1 MKAVATASSSLL
13 TRLSTVASTSASSR
27 IASSS
32 RLVVSRH
39 FSSSRSLAEEDN
51 DADDDAPPLGPSS
64 NQALANLVRDSGR
77 STPSQPRGPLHS
89 GGGFTRL
96 GGGLTSGFE
105 VSTPQAQ
112 LNKIGKI
119 PVHGQVSTLD
129 QIRIDSLS
137 QQRGV

>member
-39 FSSSRSLAEEDN
+39 FSSSRSLAEEDH
-51 DADDDAPPLGPSS
+51 DDDAPPLGPSS